1 MAYLLA
7 AGIVLICFTFL
18 GVGILFF
25 NRKDISAE
33 CGNVPNHDTAICP
46 SKEAGVCPTAAPDNE
61 ALDMALT
68 FTKFHKIKKRDSL
81 KDQENDQNHSAS

>member
-7 AGIVLICFTFL
+7 ACIITVCFVFL
-18 GVGILFF
+18 GLGILFF
-25 NRKDISAE
+25 GRKDISSE

-46 SKEAGVCPTAAPDNE
+46 SKEAGVCPTADPNNE

-68 FTKFHKIKKRDSL
+68 FSKFHKIKKKNSL
-81 KDQENDQNHSAS
+81 TDDEETDQTHS